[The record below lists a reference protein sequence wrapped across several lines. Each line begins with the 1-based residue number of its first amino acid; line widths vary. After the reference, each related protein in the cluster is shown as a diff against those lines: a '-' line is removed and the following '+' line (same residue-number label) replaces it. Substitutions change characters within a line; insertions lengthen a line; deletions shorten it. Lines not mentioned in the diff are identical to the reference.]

1 MKTIWKFELDTAQF
15 TEIEMP
21 TGAEIL
27 TAQIQNEVMCL
38 WAQVDPEAPKETR
51 TFEVAGTGTP
61 LSDAPRKY
69 IGTVQTSGGRYVLH
83 VFKLML

>member
-1 MKTIWKFELDTAQF
+1 MKTIWKFELDTAQY

-27 TAQIQNEVMCL
+27 TAHIQNEVMRL
-38 WAQVDPEAPKETR
+38 WAQVDSEAHKETR
-51 TFEVAGTGTP
+51 TFEAVGTGAL

-69 IGTVQTSGGRYVLH
+69 IGTAQTAGGHYVLH
-83 VFKLML
+83 VFELLL